1 MRDRQHYQFSLGGD
15 KHLWWCRVGM
25 GFKHE
30 RCNGDI
36 QGVELDEKIVVRWLG
51 EWIDWSWKRG
61 WFGGVESW
69 QLCKDTV
76 WTSLW
81 CHCFYLK
88 FLTTTKTSF
97 CWHWCDSGW
106 REGCYWDQRMYPFK
120 GHFAMVLLEMQPD
133 GDGSSSVMFTAHIG
147 DVGVGWKCSW
157 ASSSET
163 VETVRYSDS

>member
-36 QGVELDEKIVVRWLG
+36 QSVELDEKIVERWLG

-97 CWHWCDSGW
+97 LLALMRQRLARGMLLRSENVPLQRSFRHGTTRDAAGW
-106 REGCYWDQRMYPFK
+106 RRILLCYVYCAYRGRWRW
-120 GHFAMVLLEMQPD
+120 LEM
-133 GDGSSSVMFTAHIG
+133 
-147 DVGVGWKCSW
+147 
-157 ASSSET
+157 
-163 VETVRYSDS
+163 